1 MVEVS
6 DVTLAELLASQKE
19 SLMDNKISCI
29 DESNVMADVVLHYLA
44 DKFISEVS
52 PYITP
57 LRFDR
62 YLTCATFFDCVAADM
77 KKAGTILIEGAC
89 FKPTVKKETIH

>member
-1 MVEVS
+1 
-6 DVTLAELLASQKE
+6 
-19 SLMDNKISCI
+19 MDNKIACI
-29 DESNVMADVVLHYLA
+29 DESNIMTDAALSFLA

-62 YLTCATFFDCVAADM
+62 YLTCATFFDCMAADM
-77 KKAGTILIEGAC
+77 KKAGTVLMEGVC
-89 FKPTVKKETIH
+89 FKPSVLKETIH